1 MNSMNR
7 RAVLKAGV
15 AAACAAVLPLQKTMA
30 AERDWSG
37 RSPVAYPDPA
47 VEVIDDRFRRFG
59 PPPQASVERL
69 ATGFRFT
76 EGPCWFG
83 DGRYLLF
90 TDIPSNRILKWT
102 EDNGQT
108 STFRE
113 PANHANGL
121 TRDRQGRLIAC
132 EHGTR
137 RVTRTEYDGTLTVLI
152 DSFEG
157 KRLNSPN
164 DVAVHPDG
172 GIWFTDPDYGIQG
185 DYVGNTAKSE
195 LPERVYRLD
204 AQTGKAEVVAEDPV
218 KPNGLCFSPDYSLL
232 YVADSKFPPKEI
244 FVYDVVNGTRLSK
257 ARVFV
262 QEVAGLADGI
272 RCDIDGNVW
281 ASAGWKGPE
290 SNGVHVYARDG
301 TLIGKIHL
309 PEVCA
314 NLCFGGLKRNRL
326 FMTGSQSLY
335 TIYVSTQ
342 GMPVA

>member
-1 MNSMNR
+1 MNIMNR
-7 RAVLKAGV
+7 RAILKAGI
-15 AAACAAVLPLQKTMA
+15 ASACAAVLPLQKVA
-30 AERDWSG
+30 PADRDWSG
-37 RSPVAYPDPA
+37 KQPVAYPDPA
-47 VEVIDDRFRRFG
+47 VEVLDNRFRRYG
-59 PPPQASVERL
+59 PPPTAGVERL

-83 DGRYLLF
+83 DGRHLLF
-90 TDIPSNRILKWT
+90 TDIPGNRILKWT
-102 EDNGQT
+102 EDSGQI

-121 TRDRQGRLIAC
+121 TRDRQGRLITC

-137 RVTRTEYDGTLTVLI
+137 RVTRTEYDGTVTVLI
-152 DSFEG
+152 DKFEG

-164 DVAVHPDG
+164 DVVVHPDG

-185 DYVGNTAKSE
+185 DYSGTTATSE

-204 AQTGKAEVVAEDPV
+204 PQTAKAQVVADDPV
-218 KPNGLCFSPDYSLL
+218 KPNGLCFSPDHSLL

-244 FVYDVVNGTRLSK
+244 FVYDVANTVRLSK

-262 QEVAGLADGI
+262 KEVAGLADGI
-272 RCDIDGNVW
+272 RCDIHGNVW
-281 ASAGWKGPE
+281 ASAGWRGPE
-290 SNGVHVYARDG
+290 SNGVHVYAPEG
-301 TLIGKIHL
+301 VLIGKIHL

-314 NLCFGGLKRNRL
+314 NLCFGGPKRNRL

-335 TIYVSTQ
+335 AIYVKTQ
-342 GMPVA
+342 GAPVS

>member
-1 MNSMNR
+1 MNSMSR
-7 RAVLKAGV
+7 RAILTAG
-15 AAACAAVLPLQKTMA
+15 AASACSLVLPTQRATS

-37 RSPVAYPDPA
+37 KIPVVYPDPA
-47 VEVIDDRFRRFG
+47 IEWIDKRFRQFG
-59 PPPQASVERL
+59 PPFQAAVERL

-90 TDIPSNRILKWT
+90 TDIPSNRILKWS
-102 EDNGQT
+102 EASGRI

-132 EHGTR
+132 EHGSR
-137 RVTRTEYDGTLTVLI
+137 RVTRTEYDGTVAVLT

-164 DVAVHPDG
+164 DVVVHPDG
-172 GIWFTDPDYGIQG
+172 GVWFTDPGYGIEG
-185 DYVGNTAKSE
+185 NYVGNAAKSE

-204 AQTGKAEVVAEDPV
+204 PNTGKAEVVADELV

-232 YVADSKFPPKEI
+232 YVADSKSPPKEL
-244 FVYDVVNGTRLSK
+244 FVYDVIDRTRLSK

-262 QEVAGLADGI
+262 KEVAGLADGI
-272 RCDIDGNVW
+272 RCDVHGNLW
-281 ASAGWKGPE
+281 ASAGWRGPE
-290 SNGVHVYARDG
+290 SNGVHVYAPDG
-301 TLIGKIHL
+301 ALIGKIRL

-314 NLCFGGLKRNRL
+314 NLCFGGAKRNRL

-335 TIYVSTQ
+335 AVYVNTQ
-342 GMPVA
+342 GAQVV